1 MTSSSAAFM
10 REDVQRGAPRAKP
23 TNFEIGTVRTGEDG
37 ARWRVVQ
44 TLTTR
49 DGNKPHAHWEPVDK
63 PAFVRSPPPPVRSSA
78 PREPAP
84 KLAFAAGD
92 DVEAVYTEGCWAP
105 ARVLDAKGR
114 QVHVEYEVEDDQAS
128 RAAAVA
134 RPLLARESDTPREI
148 ARRLGLPVGL
158 LLQINKTAYAE
169 LTASSKLRGGTVLSM
184 PEVAAAREND
194 TLGKLAKEL
203 GRPVQ
208 AFVDLNAE
216 SIEGVTATTK
226 LKKNS
231 LVLVPP
237 PGAAGEGEPPAADG
251 DGARMAPAA
260 APDKDGGKRSTAKK
274 VANAAICA
282 ATTAVATAGGVSAVA
297 SSLEVQA

>member
-105 ARVLDAKGR
+105 ARVLDA
-114 QVHVEYEVEDDQAS
+114 
-128 RAAAVA
+128 
-134 RPLLARESDTPREI
+134 
-148 ARRLGLPVGL
+148 
-158 LLQINKTAYAE
+158 
-169 LTASSKLRGGTVLSM
+169 LS
-184 PEVAAAREND
+184 
-194 TLGKLAKEL
+194 L
-203 GRPVQ
+203 
-208 AFVDLNAE
+208 
-216 SIEGVTATTK
+216 IH
-226 LKKNS
+226 
-231 LVLVPP
+231 
-237 PGAAGEGEPPAADG
+237 
-251 DGARMAPAA
+251 
-260 APDKDGGKRSTAKK
+260 
-274 VANAAICA
+274 I
-282 ATTAVATAGGVSAVA
+282 
-297 SSLEVQA
+297 